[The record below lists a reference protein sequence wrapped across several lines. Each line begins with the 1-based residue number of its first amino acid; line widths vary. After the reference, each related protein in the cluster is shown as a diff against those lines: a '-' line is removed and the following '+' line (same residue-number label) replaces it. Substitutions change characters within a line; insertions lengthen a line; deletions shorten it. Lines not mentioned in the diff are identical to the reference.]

1 MVGRLDGMAPRDPA
15 HLGHLRFWG
24 LTDRGPLRG
33 SPRRGGADAGS
44 LPTSQ
49 VTPVE
54 PLAQLW
60 AYLPTT
66 LLTCGLSPSLGPTR
80 QSLTSESQGLQ
91 LCLLAG
97 HKHAGHVTEP
107 HRARVTTTPTCKKE
121 AEATE

>member
-1 MVGRLDGMAPRDPA
+1 MAPRHPA

-54 PLAQLW
+54 PSAQLG

-66 LLTCGLSPSLGPTR
+66 LLTCGLSPSLGTTR
-80 QSLTSESQGLQ
+80 HHSPLYLRG
-91 LCLLAG
+91 CNCAFLLG
-97 HKHAGHVTEP
+97 TNMKGT
-107 HRARVTTTPTCKKE
+107 
-121 AEATE
+121 